1 MLTATSAS
9 RMWLLY
15 IVLALA
21 GAAVV
26 NLLPLTLMLLGV
38 LVGICLLLIP
48 QTPICMLVILLVL
61 SPLRT
66 LIATESSIALPL
78 DIGQLLLITYV
89 GVWLTHQ
96 LAHRRPIVTLRRE
109 PMLIAT
115 TFLIAALSTGAW
127 FSTSITDWL
136 TEWLKWVIIALLIWH
151 LSQTQEASWR
161 WLVFA
166 VLVSAVANAIVGL
179 YIFFGGSGADHLS
192 ILRRFFRAFGTF
204 GQPNPFGGFMGIA
217 LPLALMGAVSQFQ
230 QIIISRREAAFL
242 EWKRV
247 LLLTAFCLTFALTFV
262 ALLASWS
269 RGAWLGF
276 AVSVCVMLVAFPKR
290 IATGIALAIAL
301 AAILVGAWS
310 VNLLP
315 SSIVNRL
322 TTAVTDLFTFA
333 DVREI
338 EFNPTNYAV
347 VERLA
352 HWQAAAEMAQDH
364 PIFGIGLGNYDVV
377 YDEYRLI
384 NWEDPLGHAHN
395 LYLNM
400 LAEAGIVG
408 LVAYLAFWLV
418 VFKLTWSLRR
428 HPDPYARNIAI
439 GLLGCWT
446 YIATHSIFDYLFV
459 NNLFLHIGVLL
470 SIVAILYGQINRS
483 LKLE

>member
-1 MLTATSAS
+1 MLAAISGS

-15 IVLALA
+15 IILVLA
-21 GAAVV
+21 GAAAV
-26 NLLPLTLMLLGV
+26 NLLPLTLLLLGI
-38 LVGICLLLIP
+38 LVSICLLMLP

-66 LIATESSIALPL
+66 LIATESSITFPL
-78 DIGQLLLITYV
+78 DIGQLLLIVYF
-89 GVWLTHQ
+89 GVWLAHQ
-96 LAHRRPIVTLRRE
+96 LARRRPVFTLRRE
-109 PMLIAT
+109 PVLIAT
-115 TFLIAALSTGAW
+115 LFPIAALSTGAW
-127 FSTSITDWL
+127 FSTSVSVWL
-136 TEWLKWVIIALLIWH
+136 TEWLKWVIIAMMIWH
-151 LSQTQEASWR
+151 LSQKQELSWR
-161 WLVFA
+161 WLIFA

-192 ILRRFFRAFGTF
+192 ILGRFFRAFGTF

-217 LPLALMGAVSQFQ
+217 LPLALMGAASHLR
-230 QIIISRREAAFL
+230 QIIIRRRTTAHLERERILLFAAFC
-242 EWKRV
+242 V
-247 LLLTAFCLTFALTFV
+247 AIALTFI
-262 ALLASWS
+262 ALIASWS

-276 AVSVCVMLVAFPKR
+276 AVSVFVMLVAFPKR
-290 IATGIALAIAL
+290 ISRGMALAIAL
-301 AAILVGAWS
+301 AAIFFGAWFAD
-310 VNLLP
+310 LLP
-315 SSIVNRL
+315 SAIVNRL
-322 TTAVTDLFTFA
+322 TTAAADLFTFT
-333 DVREI
+333 DVRGI
-338 EFNPTNYAV
+338 EFDPTNYAV

-364 PIFGIGLGNYDVV
+364 PIFGVGLGNYDLI

-384 NWEDPLGHAHN
+384 NWEESLGHAHN

-418 VFKLTWSLRR
+418 VFELTWSLRQ
-428 HPDPYARNIAI
+428 HPDPYARSIAI

-446 YIATHSIFDYLFV
+446 YIAVHSIFDHLYV

-470 SIVAILYGQINRS
+470 GIVAILHGQINRS